1 MDIYVGKSITQ
12 ANDPLIKLSLEEL
25 IRKIQQP
32 KIEFQNRIQQLR
44 ITASLDVNR
53 YRTLKKELPYFTC
66 GSFYPAYR
74 KKENFSSISLFV
86 LDLDHL
92 HQHEIDTDSLKD
104 ILKKDQQVLAFFDSP
119 SKDGLKIIFRL
130 QEPCKDS
137 ALFTA
142 FYKIFITFFAKKYS
156 LEKVLDS
163 KTCDVSRACFISW
176 DPEAYFNHD
185 ASAII
190 LSNFITHND
199 FDIAEKELKEAEDF
213 IKEIKKNVVKADNV
227 DGDIIAQIKQRL
239 TPHKQVTNPKH
250 IYIPPEIDNLLPILQ
265 NALKEMDIELTSS
278 EPINYGRKIRVKA
291 QIHTAELNLFFGKKG
306 YTLVKTPKTGT
317 NPALADLVY
326 EIIDPII
333 HPYYYGEA

>member
-1 MDIYVGKSITQ
+1 MDVYVGKSITQ
-12 ANDPLIKLSLEEL
+12 ANDSLIKLSLEEL
-25 IRKIQQP
+25 IRKMRQP
-32 KIEFQNRIQQLR
+32 KIEFQNLIQQLR

-53 YRTLKKELPYFTC
+53 YRILKKDLPYFTC
-66 GSFYPAYR
+66 GSFYPAFR

-92 HQHEIDTDSLKD
+92 LQQEIDADTLKET
-104 ILKKDQQVLAFFDSP
+104 LRKDEQVLAFFDSP
-119 SKDGLKIIFRL
+119 SKDGLKIIFAL
-130 QEPCKDS
+130 QEPCSDS

-176 DPEAYFNHD
+176 DPNAYFNKD
-185 ASAII
+185 SSAIV
-190 LSNFITHND
+190 LENFITHHD

-213 IKEIKKNVVKADNV
+213 IKEIKKEVVKIDHV

-239 TPHKQVTNPKH
+239 TPHRQVTQQKH
-250 IYIPPEIDNLLPILQ
+250 IYLPPEIDNLLPILQ
-265 NALKEMDIELTSS
+265 KALQEMDIELVGS

-291 QIHTAELNLFFGKKG
+291 QIHSAELNLFFGKKG

-333 HPYYYGEA
+333 HPYFYAEA